1 MSVYINSSN
10 RNLPICRSLNKFLMP
25 ITLIKSSG
33 PIHQSQKQLEL
44 ITNSNFII
52 TKHKP
57 TSNPWNDCSSFYI
70 QREKQ
75 INVISY
81 RNKLRSI
88 DPPKMLI
95 KKNRSFS
102 RVNTKI
108 KCSII
113 RNPNP
118 IKIRK
123 NSLSGWV

>member
-57 TSNPWNDCSSFYI
+57 TSNP
-70 QREKQ
+70 
-75 INVISY
+75 
-81 RNKLRSI
+81 
-88 DPPKMLI
+88 
-95 KKNRSFS
+95 
-102 RVNTKI
+102 
-108 KCSII
+108 
-113 RNPNP
+113 
-118 IKIRK
+118 
-123 NSLSGWV
+123 